1 MQFSLKNLSI
11 RQQVLVPVVITAL
24 ALFIALWFTDNAL
37 QKEQN
42 TVQENTSS
50 LMFYKNTLSEIG
62 DLIYPLRIN
71 AVYAIYDTTRSQA
84 FLNQLNST
92 IVHVDE
98 KLDKMADRKTFARD
112 VNKLRESVDTYFKY
126 STRSTDIFSR
136 HRAGTLSENEYQ
148 QFVSGYR
155 AAGNTMVERI
165 QHLSKEVNT
174 FATTA
179 METSAV
185 NNQMVRRDA
194 MIGVSAVF
202 LVTLIIAF
210 IISGHIVTPIRNIQS
225 VMRELAKGHL
235 SARAKVE
242 GNNEIT
248 KLSEDANTTTD
259 QLQNTVQALTRTSEE
274 VSAAALQLSGVMA
287 HSEKNANQEFA
298 EVEQVASA
306 VNELASTANNVSDNA
321 VHADSTA
328 READA
333 LANSG
338 LAIFEESNE
347 ASMKMSDSLKDAA
360 EIIVQLKDQSEQIN
374 DVIEV
379 IKGVSEQTN
388 LLALNAAIEAARAGE
403 QGRGFAVVASEVR
416 TLAERT
422 QHSTGEIQTIIQELQ
437 NRANLA
443 NHSMRESLD
452 LLARNNELSNQVNQA
467 LAGVSGAVANIT
479 DSNTQV
485 ATAAEQQSQVT
496 QDINRNV

>member
-1 MQFSLKNLSI
+1 
-11 RQQVLVPVVITAL
+11 
-24 ALFIALWFTDNAL
+24 
-37 QKEQN
+37 
-42 TVQENTSS
+42 
-50 LMFYKNTLSEIG
+50 
-62 DLIYPLRIN
+62 
-71 AVYAIYDTTRSQA
+71 
-84 FLNQLNST
+84 
-92 IVHVDE
+92 
-98 KLDKMADRKTFARD
+98 
-112 VNKLRESVDTYFKY
+112 
-126 STRSTDIFSR
+126 
-136 HRAGTLSENEYQ
+136 
-148 QFVSGYR
+148 
-155 AAGNTMVERI
+155 
-165 QHLSKEVNT
+165 
-174 FATTA
+174 
-179 METSAV
+179 METSSV

-210 IISGHIVTPIRNIQS
+210 VISGHIVTPIRNIQS

-248 KLSEDANTTTD
+248 KLSEDVNTTTD

-274 VSAAALQLSGVMA
+274 VSAAALQLTDVMA

-437 NRANLA
+437 TRANLA

-467 LAGVSGAVANIT
+467 LTGISGAVANIT

-496 QDINRNV
+496 QDINRNVSNISELVNQNVSGISQSAAASAQLSELAEKQKQRLSFFKF